1 MKIVILGAGTV
12 GTSIAN
18 TLCQERH
25 SVTVVDHDPDNTR
38 RAYDELDVRVVTGSA
53 AQSSVL
59 FQAGVL
65 GTDLCL
71 AVTGS
76 DEVNM
81 IAASMAK
88 AMGARRTVARVY
100 APVFRDLSTFD
111 YQRHFQIDR
120 LLSIEH
126 LSAME
131 LAREIRHPGAVAVE
145 NFARGE
151 LEMQELAV
159 REPTPAI
166 GVPLKELALPAGVR
180 VGSISRN
187 GKMSIARADD
197 HVALNDRITLIG
209 TREDIDDVKE
219 KFQKE
224 APPKRGV
231 VIVGGGETGYHLA
244 RVLQGRRFAV
254 LVIEKDR
261 QRCEF
266 MAAHLNHATVVNA
279 DAQRRVTLEEERVG
293 SADVFVACTGED
305 EDSIMACVE
314 ARELGAK
321 TIMCIVDRPD
331 YANVVGKLGIDH
343 AVSPRDVV
351 ARQVLGFLN
360 TGAVI
365 VRTPLGDGAGI
376 EILEIEVVEGA
387 PATEHVLASL
397 DLPPQC
403 LIGAVIRES
412 YVMVPGADDRFTPG
426 DTVVAL
432 VETSAVEQTL
442 KTFSING
449 AKPGKP

>member
-1 MKIVILGAGTV
+1 MRIVVLGAGTV

-18 TLCQERH
+18 MLCQHRH
-25 SVTVVDHDPDNTR
+25 SVTVVDHDPARTR
-38 RAYDELDVRVVTGSA
+38 RVNEELDVRAVTGSA

-59 FQAGVL
+59 FQAQVL
-65 GTDLCL
+65 GADLCL
-71 AVTGS
+71 AVTGI

-131 LAREIRHPGAVAVE
+131 LAREIRHPGAVVVE

-159 REPTPAI
+159 SQDTSAV
-166 GVPLKELALPAGVR
+166 GVPLKDVQLPAGVR
-180 VGSISRN
+180 IGSIFRN
-187 GKMSIARADD
+187 GKMTIAGAENR
-197 HVALNDRITLIG
+197 VAAGDRVTLIG
-209 TREDIDDVKE
+209 TREDIDEVRE

-224 APPKRGV
+224 LPPKQGV
-231 VIVGGGETGYHLA
+231 VIAGGGETGYHLA
-244 RVLQGRRFAV
+244 RVLEGPRFAV
-254 LVIEKDR
+254 LLMEKGR

-266 MAAHLNHATVVNA
+266 LAAHLKYATVVNA
-279 DAQRRVTLEEERVG
+279 DAQHRASLEEERVG
-293 SADVFVACTGED
+293 SADVFVACTGDD

-321 TIMCIVDRPD
+321 TIMSIVSRPD

-343 AVSPRDVV
+343 AVSPRKVI
-351 ARQVLGFLN
+351 AREILGFLN

-365 VRTPLGDGAGI
+365 SKTPMATDAGI
-376 EILEIEVVEGA
+376 EVLEIEVEEGA
-387 PATEHVLASL
+387 PATRHVLADL
-397 DLPPQC
+397 QLPPQC
-403 LIGAVIRES
+403 LIGAVIREN
-412 YVMVPGADDRFTPG
+412 YVTVPGADDSFSPG

-432 VETSAVEQTL
+432 VESSAVEQTVRM
-442 KTFSING
+442 FSING
-449 AKPGKP
+449 A